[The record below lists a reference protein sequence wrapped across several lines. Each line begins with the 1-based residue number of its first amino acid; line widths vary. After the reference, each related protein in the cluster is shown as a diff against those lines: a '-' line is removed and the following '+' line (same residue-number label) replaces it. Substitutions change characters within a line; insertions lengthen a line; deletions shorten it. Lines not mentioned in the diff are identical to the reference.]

1 MTHTFKPGD
10 EVYYPALDNKVHILK
25 ACNSPKFPV
34 CIEFSPEDHEC
45 TADPDG
51 RPCGLV
57 SFTVDGRYDSS
68 HNFPSIFHATAENRS
83 KIANFYGNSRDDGDE
98 DEIHLLYKEKA
109 LELPTPFMAFVTDYG
124 SEAEEFASFG
134 DCHIHYEG
142 SFVQVRD
149 KRETIG
155 GAEFFVDQVGN
166 DWLYAIPVDAA
177 GKPLPI

>member
-68 HNFPSIFHATAENRS
+68 HNFPSIFHATVENRS
-83 KIANFYGNSRDDGDE
+83 KIANFYGNPHEDE

-124 SEAEEFASFG
+124 SEAEEFASCG
-134 DCHIHYEG
+134 CYHILYEG

-155 GAEFFVDQVGN
+155 GTVFFVDQVDN
-166 DWLYAIPVDAA
+166 DWLYAIPVDST
-177 GKPLPI
+177 GKPLPL

>member
-1 MTHTFKPGD
+1 MTNHTFKPGD
-10 EVYYPALDNKVHILK
+10 EVYYPSLDDKVHVLK
-25 ACNSPKFPV
+25 TCNCPKFPV

-68 HNFPSIFHATAENRS
+68 HNFPSIFHATTENRS
-83 KIANFYGNSRDDGDE
+83 KIANFYGSSQDE
-98 DEIHLLYKEKA
+98 DEEIHLLYKEKA
-109 LELPTPFMAFVTDYG
+109 LELPTPFMAFVTDYA
-124 SEAEEFASFG
+124 SEAEEFARSGF
-134 DCHIHYEG
+134 YYMVFEG
-142 SFVQVRD
+142 EFAQIRD
-149 KRETIG
+149 KRETLG
-155 GAEFFVDQVGN
+155 GSKFFVDHSNN